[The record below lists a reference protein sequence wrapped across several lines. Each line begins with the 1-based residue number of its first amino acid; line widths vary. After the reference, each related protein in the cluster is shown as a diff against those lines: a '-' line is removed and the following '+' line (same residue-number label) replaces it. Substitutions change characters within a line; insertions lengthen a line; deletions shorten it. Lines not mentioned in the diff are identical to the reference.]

1 LAGLGA
7 LGRFAWTDHAPG
19 RLAWAD
25 GRVER
30 DEEYRRLLRDCWMV
44 SDVTVDSK
52 GRWSRN

>member
-1 LAGLGA
+1 MAGLGA